1 MKHQIK
7 EEISGITL
15 FVSAIWVI
23 FLVDLVLP
31 VDFNNLGLIP
41 RDLWGSAG
49 IFTMPFLHGGWG
61 HLIGNSIPLIIL
73 LCLLAGS
80 QANSAKIVLQIIILG
95 GVLLWLFGLP
105 GKTHVGASGLI
116 YGLITFLI
124 VAGFREGHNIALV
137 DAIVDTFMYNAT
149 LLKGVLPI
157 TVGQNV
163 SWEGHLAGAIAGA
176 IIAYASS
183 ILITFFIK
191 HRIMSK

>member
-116 YGLITFLI
+116 YGLII
-124 VAGFREGHNIALV
+124 NLV
-137 DAIVDTFMYNAT
+137 F
-149 LLKGVLPI
+149 G
-157 TVGQNV
+157 
-163 SWEGHLAGAIAGA
+163 LAGGLFRCF
-176 IIAYASS
+176 SPK
-183 ILITFFIK
+183 LDQQ
-191 HRIMSK
+191 HRRRVALHKKAVF